1 MSDTIA
7 DPRPGYRRRPKLL
20 IALGALVIAGVVGA
34 SVGAWYIL
42 IGPAG
47 PDVTSPDIAS
57 GISVPAPSQLDGSWK
72 VDDSLGSYSDFS
84 SSWLGY
90 RVQEQFVGV
99 GGHTAVGRTP
109 KVTGSLTLTG
119 STVSAAE
126 ITGDVTALTSDAP
139 QRDGELGDSG
149 IESSTFPTAKFVL
162 TKPVDLGSM
171 PADNATV
178 SVTATGQFT
187 LHGVTRDVQIQLQA
201 RRKGGVIAVS
211 GSLPVV
217 FSDYKFTGPNVLG
230 FVTVN
235 DHGTMELH
243 LLFTHA

>member
-1 MSDTIA
+1 
-7 DPRPGYRRRPKLL
+7 
-20 IALGALVIAGVVGA
+20 VGA

-42 IGPAG
+42 IGPPG
-47 PDVTSPDIAS
+47 PAASSPDIAA
-57 GISVPAPSQLDGSWK
+57 GISVPAPAQLDGSWK
-72 VDDSLGSYSDFS
+72 VDTTLGSYSDFS

-109 KVTGSLTLTG
+109 KVTGSLTLKG
-119 STVSAAE
+119 STVTAAE

-149 IESSTFPTAKFVL
+149 IESSKFPTAKFVL
-162 TKPVDLGSM
+162 AKPIDLGSM
-171 PADNATV
+171 PAEGTTV
-178 SVTATGQFT
+178 SATASGQFT
-187 LHGVTRDVQIQLQA
+187 LHGVTRDVQIQIQA
-201 RRKGGVIAVS
+201 QRKGGVIAVA

-217 FSDYKFTGPNVLG
+217 FSDYQFTGPNVLG

-243 LLFTHA
+243 LLLTHA